1 MMSKMGL
8 TFKISLL
15 LISTLVYP
23 LTASSS
29 GFLRVKQHTIV
40 DESGKE
46 FLLRGMGLGG
56 WMLQE
61 GYMLRMPGGGSQ
73 QQIKAKITDLIG
85 AELCEKFYE
94 KWLSNHVTK
103 TDIDS
108 LAKWGFNSVRLPMH
122 YNLFTLPIELETHPN
137 ENTWLSKGFELTDSL
152 VSWCKANNMYVILD
166 LHAAPGGQGKDANIS
181 DYDSTKPSLWESDL
195 NKKKTIALWARIAEH
210 YKDEPNIGGY
220 DLLNEPNWTFE
231 NKDIHGREDLL
242 NKDIWDLYIEISKAI
257 RKVDKK
263 HILFIEGNGWA
274 NNFNGL
280 PGKWDDNMVLSFH
293 KYWNPNTQ
301 QSIGPFLKLRKK
313 YDIPLWLGES
323 GENSN
328 KWFTD
333 CIRLVEKNHIGW
345 SWWPL
350 KKVSSV
356 VNPLTISAP
365 VGYDQL
371 LKYWEGGNLKPSKDF
386 AAEVL
391 FKLTDNLKT
400 ENCAFN
406 EGVIDAMFRQRF
418 ETNTLPYTNNFIPG
432 KIYGVNYDLGYYKKA
447 YFDSDNENIMVEGK
461 RTFGNRG
468 NMFRND
474 GVDIKNSDNQ
484 QNKFNNRFHVFSI
497 NAGEWLKFTVNIN
510 KSGKYQLLAR
520 IKSNAPTVKFNVFL
534 GRKAKKIE
542 FIQHSKNANY
552 WQTIDCGVI
561 ELEKGESQLRIEFA
575 SNDVEFDFLEF
586 IEK

>member
-15 LISTLVYP
+15 LICTLVYP

-29 GFLRVKQHTIV
+29 GFLSVKKQTIV
-40 DESGKE
+40 DDSGKE

-85 AELCEKFYE
+85 AELCGKFYE

-122 YNLFTLPIELETHPN
+122 YNLFTLPIELEPHPN

-166 LHAAPGGQGKDANIS
+166 LHAAPGGQGKDVNIS
-181 DYDSTKPSLWESDL
+181 DYDPTKPSLWESNL

-231 NKDIHGREDLL
+231 NKDVHGREDLL
-242 NKDIWDLYIEISKAI
+242 NKDIWELYIEISKAI

-263 HILFIEGNGWA
+263 HILFIEGNGWG

-301 QSIGPFLKLRKK
+301 QSIKPFIQLRKK

-356 VNPLTISAP
+356 VNPFTIIAP
-365 VGYDQL
+365 SGYDQL
-371 LKYWEGGNLKPSKDF
+371 LNYWKYGESKPSKNF
-386 AAEVL
+386 AAQVL
-391 FKLTDNLKT
+391 FELTNNLKA
-400 ENCAFN
+400 ENCFFN
-406 EGVIDAMFRQRF
+406 KGIIDAMFRQRF
-418 ETNTLPYTNNFIPG
+418 ETNTLSYIESSIPG
-432 KIYGVNYDLGYYKKA
+432 RIYGVDYDLGYYNRA
-447 YFDSDNENIMVEGK
+447 YFDTDNENIMVNGK
-461 RTFGNRG
+461 KSVGNRG
-468 NMFRND
+468 NQYRND
-474 GVDIKNSDNQ
+474 GVDIIRCDDKNEYTNGYHLFAIE
-484 QNKFNNRFHVFSI
+484 K
-497 NAGEWLKFTVNIN
+497 GEWLKYTVDV
-510 KSGKYQLLAR
+510 KEKGDYQIFAR
-520 IKSNAPTVKFNVFL
+520 IKPTSYPVKFNFIF
-534 GRKAKKIE
+534 GKKKKIE
-542 FIQHSKNANY
+542 FSHSDINPND
-552 WQTIDCGVI
+552 WQTIDCGNI
-561 ELEKGESQLRIEFA
+561 NLKKGKQNLFISFESNGFEF
-575 SNDVEFDFLEF
+575 NFLEF
-586 IEK
+586 IKK

>member
-8 TFKISLL
+8 IFKISLL
-15 LISTLVYP
+15 LICTLGYP

-122 YNLFTLPIELETHPN
+122 YNLFTLPIELEPHPN

-231 NKDIHGREDLL
+231 NKDIHGTEDLL

-263 HILFIEGNGWA
+263 HILFIEGNGWG

-432 KIYGVNYDLGYYKKA
+432 KIYGVDYDLGYYKKA
-447 YFDSDNENIMVEGK
+447 YFDSDNENITVEGK

-468 NMFRND
+468 NMYRND

-484 QNKFNNRFHVFSI
+484 LNIFNNRFHVFSI

-520 IKSNAPTVKFNVFL
+520 IKSNAATVKFNVFL
-534 GRKAKKIE
+534 GRKVKKIE
-542 FIQHSKNANY
+542 FIQHSNNANY

>member
-1 MMSKMGL
+1 MSKMGL
-8 TFKISLL
+8 IFKISLL
-15 LISTLVYP
+15 LICTLGYP

-122 YNLFTLPIELETHPN
+122 YNLFTLPIELEPHPN

-231 NKDIHGREDLL
+231 NKDIHGTEDLL

-263 HILFIEGNGWA
+263 HILFIEGNGWG

-432 KIYGVNYDLGYYKKA
+432 KIYGVDYDLGYYKKA
-447 YFDSDNENIMVEGK
+447 YFDSDNENITVEGK

-468 NMFRND
+468 NMYRND

-484 QNKFNNRFHVFSI
+484 LNIFNNRFHVFSI

-520 IKSNAPTVKFNVFL
+520 IKSNAATVKFNVFL
-534 GRKAKKIE
+534 GRKVKKIE
-542 FIQHSKNANY
+542 FIQHSNNANY